1 MHEVLAGQC
10 NSSPGRYGAGSTAPR
25 IFADAGAAMFKRS
38 FDILFSLTALVLL
51 LPLLLILACCVAIT
65 SPGGAFFRQ
74 TRMGKGGRDFGLLKF
89 RTMRIGSEAKGQ
101 LTIGGRD
108 PRVTGV
114 GYFLR
119 KTKLDELPQLLNVLV
134 GDMSVVGPRPEVP
147 KYVALYT
154 LEQREVLS
162 VRPGITGLASID
174 YIDENELLAK
184 AADPERAYME
194 EVMPAKLAL
203 DLRYVRE
210 QSFALDM
217 RIIAATVKR
226 VFFGW

>member
-1 MHEVLAGQC
+1 M
-10 NSSPGRYGAGSTAPR
+10 
-25 IFADAGAAMFKRS
+25 KRA
-38 FDILFSLTALVLL
+38 FDIAFALVLLLLL
-51 LPLLLILACCVAIT
+51 LPLLLILACCVAFT
-65 SPGGAFFRQ
+65 SAGGAFFRQ
-74 TRMGKGGRDFGLLKF
+74 IRVGMGGRDFRLLKF
-89 RTMRIGSEAKGQ
+89 RTMRTGSEAKGQ

-108 PRVTGV
+108 PRVTAV

-119 KTKLDELPQLLNVLV
+119 KTKLDELPQLWNVLL

-154 LEQREVLS
+154 AEQRAVLS
-162 VRPGITGLASID
+162 VRPGITGMASID

-184 AADPERAYME
+184 AADPERAYIE
-194 EVMPAKLAL
+194 EVMPAKLVL

-210 QSFALDM
+210 RSFGLDV
-217 RIIAATVKR
+217 RIIAATVRR